1 MQRSVLRLVLLL
13 VLLFRRAGAFVVI
26 VVVRSLHKSIE
37 IIVKSSE
44 NASTGMENERRATGA
59 MAIIPPNPLCKLIVV
74 RTMLVQIAM
83 LVLCYSEIKEWS
95 KDVTQVQWS
104 MC

>member
-1 MQRSVLRLVLLL
+1 LVLLL